1 MKRLLALLATG
12 VVLLA
17 PAGPAAEKLTTSE
30 ARQHVGQTAT
40 VCGVVASGRYSERAR
55 GKPTFLDIDKA
66 YPQQIFTVVIWG
78 ENRAKFGA
86 PERELRDRRVCVS
99 GHIQLYQGKPE
110 IVASEPRQI
119 ERQ

>member
-1 MKRLLALLATG
+1 
-12 VVLLA
+12 
-17 PAGPAAEKLTTSE
+17 
-30 ARQHVGQTAT
+30 

-55 GKPTFLDIDKA
+55 GKPTFLDMDKA
-66 YPQQIFTVVIWG
+66 YPQQVFTVVIWG

-86 PERELRDRRVCVS
+86 PERELRDKRVCVT
-99 GHIQLYQGKPE
+99 GRIEQYQGKPE